1 MCETLQLGGGST
13 IVRRMT
19 DSIFNATDGYFVRIF
34 ENIDFFVKHIFKKEH
49 VKKVTSNSVTTITE
63 GRRL

>member
-1 MCETLQLGGGST
+1 MCETLQLEEGST

-49 VKKVTSNSVTTITE
+49 VKKYSMKNVTTITE